1 MTTSGRLI
9 FFLTVYSVLLGLQ
22 FLALY
27 TFRKFLK
34 RKLKSK
40 ILINLI
46 TITPFVIFNIPFIWA
61 IFNSLDFSSVPKWL
75 YNSFIMPFFV
85 FQGAVLTI
93 SIYLLAGKI
102 IKLIWNIPLF
112 ILKRFRIIREKIE
125 KLKTRKA
132 VIQYDKSRRA
142 FITAGA
148 AFVSGYAFIGSGLGV
163 IDKDRYDITYKDIKI
178 KNLPEELNGTTISL
192 IRDIH
197 SGPFMD
203 VNLMKDYC
211 DVVNSLNSDIIVIP
225 GDLTNTK
232 KTEIHPFNKAFSDLK
247 ARYGVYGTLGN
258 HDYFSDPDY
267 IANAISNESPVK
279 MLRNKTEFINIK
291 GKELCLIGI
300 EDIRD
305 SGTTYGNVLIEY
317 IDKTLEETDEKYKSL
332 PKILLCHKPYIFRDI
347 KDRNI
352 DLMLSGHTHGGQI
365 VFAKFGNVNL
375 SIAATVSN
383 LISGLYKE
391 GDSNLYVS
399 RGIGTVGFPMRLN
412 CPPEITQIKLKSN

>member
-1 MTTSGRLI
+1 
-9 FFLTVYSVLLGLQ
+9 
-22 FLALY
+22 
-27 TFRKFLK
+27 
-34 RKLKSK
+34 
-40 ILINLI
+40 
-46 TITPFVIFNIPFIWA
+46 
-61 IFNSLDFSSVPKWL
+61 
-75 YNSFIMPFFV
+75 MPFFI

-102 IKLIWNIPLF
+102 IKLVWNIPLF
-112 ILKRFRIIREKIE
+112 ILKRFKIIRERIE

-192 IRDIH
+192 ISDIH

-203 VNLMKDYC
+203 VNLMKEYC

-247 ARYGVYGTLGN
+247 AKYGVYGTLGN

-291 GKELCLIGI
+291 GKELCLIGV